1 MIEPESEVALIIN
14 PISGAGQAEEAAEVL
29 RRELDRAGYKPTLTR
44 TSGRGRAVELAARA
58 VGRSVGAVIA
68 CGGDGTVHET
78 VQVLAGTGVPLAV
91 VPVGR
96 CNDFAEEL
104 GLPESPVDIAA
115 ALASDR
121 VGPVDLGRV
130 NDRYFCTVA
139 CLGFDARVSR
149 CVDQLKGPLCGQPAY
164 LYGVFKTLIGYRCPR
179 IRLVWDDGAYEGP
192 FFLAATANT
201 ATYGGGIRM
210 APRARPDDGLL
221 ELCLV
226 DPLGFWRIMSVLPL
240 AVKGGHGDLPEVRFV
255 ASHRLTVAA
264 DEDLEIWADGEP
276 VSRTPAEF
284 SACPGALS
292 VIGK

>member
-1 MIEPESEVALIIN
+1 MIEPGSEVALIIN
-14 PISGAGQAEEAAEVL
+14 PISGAGRAEAAAGL
-29 RRELDRAGYKPTLTR
+29 LSDELNRAGYRPTLVR
-44 TSGRGRAVELAARA
+44 TSGRGRAAELAARA
-58 VGRSVGAVIA
+58 VGRGVGAVVA

-78 VQVLAGTGVPLAV
+78 VQSLAGTNIPLAV
-91 VPVGR
+91 VPTGR
-96 CNDFAEEL
+96 CNDFADEL
-104 GLPESPVDIAA
+104 NLPTDPSAIAA
-115 ALASDR
+115 ALVAGR
-121 VGPVDLGRV
+121 IGPVDLGRV

-164 LYGVFKTLIGYRCPR
+164 LYGVLKTLIGYRCPR
-179 IRLVWDDGAYEGP
+179 IRLAWDDGAYEGP

-201 ATYGGGIRM
+201 ATYGGGIRIT
-210 APRARPDDGLL
+210 PRARPDDGLL

-226 DPLGFWRIMSVLPL
+226 DPLGFRRTMSVLPL
-240 AVKGGHGDLPEVRFV
+240 AIKGEHGDLPEVRFV
-255 ASHRLTVAA
+255 ASRRLTVAA

-292 VIGK
+292 AVGK